1 MALELLYEM
10 MEIGIQPSVVNFRT
24 VFFGFNRE
32 GKQQEALSVLWAK
45 WALSRRRKSFIL
57 PKYASLQPNPF
68 PQYL

>member
-24 VFFGFNRE
+24 IFFCFNRE
-32 GKQQEALSVLWAK
+32 GKQQESLSVVWAK
-45 WALSRRRKSFIL
+45 WALSRRRKCFIL

>member
-10 MEIGIQPSVVNFRT
+10 MEIGIHPSAVNFRT

-32 GKQQEALSVLWAK
+32 GKRQEAVRVLRAK
-45 WALSRRRKSFIL
+45 WALSRRRKAYIL
-57 PKYASLQPNPF
+57 PKYASLQPTPF